1 MNGVRLAR
9 NVSAGAV
16 AGIAAWSSWSHM
28 VHVALRFG
36 ERPEVALVMPLSVD
50 GMLVVATTAM
60 VDDRRHGRPVR
71 FSARLAFTVGVVASI
86 AANVVGA
93 HPSIGARIVAGWPAL
108 ALLLVVEMLSRSGRT
123 DAEVGRVAAAVP
135 VELDGRQ
142 VEQPS
147 TEDDLTAAARTVASE
162 LTAAGR
168 KVSRDALA
176 SALRARGHRVG
187 TDRAAAL
194 ARAVTVSG

>member
-1 MNGVRLAR
+1 M
-9 NVSAGAV
+9 
-16 AGIAAWSSWSHM
+16 
-28 VHVALRFG
+28 
-36 ERPEVALVMPLSVD
+36 
-50 GMLVVATTAM
+50 
-60 VDDRRHGRPVR
+60 
-71 FSARLAFTVGVVASI
+71 
-86 AANVVGA
+86 
-93 HPSIGARIVAGWPAL
+93 GARIVAGWPAV
-108 ALLLVVEMLSRSGRT
+108 ALLLTVELLSRRGRT
-123 DAEVGRVAAAVP
+123 DAEVGRVATELPAAVPVDGPEATDYAVP

-162 LTAAGR
+162 LTGAGR

-194 ARAVTVSG
+194 ATAVTVSG